1 MNMMQ
6 HMVNT
11 RILIID
17 DDRVSQGILQSVLE
31 NLGYASV
38 EVAGSSTAALESLRQ
53 GKQADLILLDLH
65 MPGLDGIRFMRQL
78 EQVRRD
84 VDLILVSGQRERV
97 LSTAI
102 GLGKSIGLN
111 VLGALRKP
119 INAKRLNQLLQRK
132 QSQVQDQ
139 ETTDGM
145 HRPLTPADLEAGIL
159 GDSEDNR
166 PWLLYQ
172 PIVSMNTGAIVCVEV
187 LSRWWNRERG
197 VLSPEF
203 FLPLAERSGLLD
215 QLTTK
220 VYRETITQIANWF
233 AQNKKLSAA
242 INLSINSFRD
252 PAFTRYLVDV
262 AAKEKIDCARLIFEV
277 AESQTSS
284 VTPQCL
290 EALLT
295 LRLRGFR
302 LSIDDFGTGSSSF
315 THLKN
320 IPFTE
325 LKIDRE
331 FVTGAM
337 HDPGSRSILEE
348 SINLARRLNMAVV
361 AEGVETREDWDLVAE
376 LGCDYVQGFYCGKPM
391 ETEQLMLLMDSWQGP
406 HGNQPND
413 QQAAG

>member
-11 RILIID
+11 KILVID
-17 DDRVSQGILQSVLE
+17 DDVVSQGILQAVLE
-31 NLGYASV
+31 DLGYASV
-38 EVAGSSTAALESLRQ
+38 EVSGSSTAALEELRN
-53 GKQADLILLDLH
+53 GKPADLILLDLH

-78 EQVRRD
+78 EQIRRD

-119 INAKRLNQLLQRK
+119 INAKRLKQLLQRK
-132 QSQVQDQ
+132 QSLVQDQ
-139 ETTDGM
+139 ETTEGIR
-145 HRPLTPADLEAGIL
+145 RPLTRADLVDGLL
-159 GDSEDNR
+159 GGSEENR

-172 PIVSMNTGAIVCVEV
+172 PIVSMTTGAIVCVEV

-197 VLSPEF
+197 VLAPEF

-215 QLTTK
+215 QLTTM
-220 VYRETITQIANWF
+220 VYRKTITQIADWF
-233 AQNKKLSAA
+233 AQDKKLSAA

-262 AAKEKIDCARLIFEV
+262 AAQEKIDCARLIFEV

-348 SINLARRLNMAVV
+348 SINLARRLNMAVI
-361 AEGVETREDWDLVAE
+361 AEGVETREDWDLVAD
-376 LGCDYVQGFYCGKPM
+376 LGCDYVQGYYCGKPM
-391 ETEQLMLLMDSWQGP
+391 ETEQLMKLLDNWQGP
-406 HGNQPND
+406 HGNASLSTPV
-413 QQAAG
+413 AG